1 MKYLIFFLITTTTQA
16 QQLSTGAIQIV
27 KDKKLVNITID
38 SLNPLNNVFVPIT
51 ASSLPLPSGAATEA
65 KQDTGNTSLSSIN
78 GKLGS
83 LGQKTMSGSA
93 PVVIASDQ
101 SAIPI
106 TGTISATNPSVGS
119 NNTAIPTSSTLVGA
133 SDGVDLRPIKSDSSG
148 ELQIDVLSSALP
160 TGAATSSNQTNGSQK
175 GQVVDGSGD
184 IADVVL
190 LSTGLQGTDKGLVTN
205 TIIHGETTGGGGG
218 YVDVK
223 VTPSGAMVTESTIA
237 SIADVDGQKPMATS
251 LPVVIASDQSAI
263 AITAASLP
271 LPSGAATETTLT
283 SIDTKTPAL
292 VSGRVPVDGSGVTQ
306 PVSAS
311 ALPLPSGASTEAKQ
325 DTGNTSLANIDGK
338 IPSNLTVSSTRLLVD
353 GSGVTQPVSISA
365 SVQTKAPVNTGGS
378 FFTASISSVATV
390 TAPANATEVIIQ
402 ASDTNTANMR
412 FVIGGTA
419 SSSNGIELQPGRS
432 ETLKVGANVSIAP
445 VSGTQKYNIQYI
457 VQ

>member
-1 MKYLIFFLITTTTQA
+1 
-16 QQLSTGAIQIV
+16 
-27 KDKKLVNITID
+27 
-38 SLNPLNNVFVPIT
+38 
-51 ASSLPLPSGAATEA
+51 
-65 KQDTGNTSLSSIN
+65 
-78 GKLGS
+78 
-83 LGQKTMSGSA
+83 
-93 PVVIASDQ
+93 
-101 SAIPI
+101 
-106 TGTISATNPSVGS
+106 
-119 NNTAIPTSSTLVGA
+119 
-133 SDGVDLRPIKSDSSG
+133 
-148 ELQIDVLSSALP
+148 
-160 TGAATSSNQTNGSQK
+160 
-175 GQVVDGSGD
+175 VVDGSGD